1 MPQRRR
7 LGVIATLLVLL
18 CASCTNSEEPPAGS
32 PTATTSSTPA
42 TSPTLTA
49 SPTAPTASPSSTT
62 HSVPAYLT
70 KYTAD
75 ERQAY
80 SDALGDY
87 RSYRAQE
94 ARFARRAT
102 SPVAARRFYREYTA
116 DWVSYWALRHQ
127 MADAAI
133 RVVGVPKVKWSR
145 PALIRLTGDG
155 GGTVHLRLSLDA
167 RDVKVTKRG
176 EPVPQNTTPTIS
188 RISMS
193 RLPEDVR
200 WKFLMAEAG
209 APC

>member
-1 MPQRRR
+1 MHQQRGTARQLADSHNLIDTR
-7 LGVIATLLVLL
+7 NLADAHSLANCPDLVAKFYDALCPGVPDEV
-18 CASCTNSEEPPAGS
+18 
-32 PTATTSSTPA
+32 
-42 TSPTLTA
+42 
-49 SPTAPTASPSSTT
+49 
-62 HSVPAYLT
+62 H
-70 KYTAD
+70 TAD

-155 GGTVHLRLSLDA
+155 GGTVHLRLCLDA

-176 EPVPQNTTPTIS
+176 EPVPQNTTPTVS